1 MKSGKELVDRLMER
15 YTGYPV
21 PLVLAELL
29 QALYFMVEEECCR
42 KRLEEWIEHLEKQE
56 EEELEEGVI

>member
-1 MKSGKELVDRLMER
+1 
-15 YTGYPV
+15 
-21 PLVLAELL
+21 
-29 QALYFMVEEECCR
+29 VEEECCR